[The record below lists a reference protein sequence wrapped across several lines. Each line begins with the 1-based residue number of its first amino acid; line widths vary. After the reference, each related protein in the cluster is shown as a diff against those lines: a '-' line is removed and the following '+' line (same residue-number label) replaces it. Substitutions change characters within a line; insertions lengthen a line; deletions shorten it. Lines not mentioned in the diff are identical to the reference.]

1 MSKQD
6 AIKEKLKEAKEI
18 KQLDDDD
25 LEKVTGGTG
34 EGVLGIDDPL
44 VSVMRINGAADDSSG
59 YAIS

>member
-18 KQLDDDD
+18 KQLNDDD

-34 EGVLGIDDPL
+34 EGGLEIDDPTGFRGFFGVFL
-44 VSVMRINGAADDSSG
+44 SLN
-59 YAIS
+59 